1 MEHDPQ
7 IKMIVNAILFVM
19 CLMILFYFIFFDP
32 QFPVILCFSLLT
44 FITGIDLYISY
55 KKKKARDNNGNN

>member
-1 MEHDPQ
+1 MEHDPK
-7 IKMIVNAILFVM
+7 IKMIVSAILFVM
-19 CLMILFYFIFFDP
+19 CLMILFYFIFFDQ

-55 KKKKARDNNGNN
+55 KKKKARDNYGNN

>member
-1 MEHDPQ
+1 
-7 IKMIVNAILFVM
+7 
-19 CLMILFYFIFFDP
+19 
-32 QFPVILCFSLLT
+32 

>member
-1 MEHDPQ
+1 
-7 IKMIVNAILFVM
+7 
-19 CLMILFYFIFFDP
+19 P

-55 KKKKARDNNGNN
+55 KKKKARDTNGNN

>member
-1 MEHDPQ
+1 MEHDPK
-7 IKMIVNAILFVM
+7 IKMIVSAILFVM

-44 FITGIDLYISY
+44 FIMGIDLYISY

>member
-1 MEHDPQ
+1 MEHDPK
-7 IKMIVNAILFVM
+7 IKMIVSAILFVM

-32 QFPVILCFSLLT
+32 QFPVILCFLLLT

>member
-1 MEHDPQ
+1 MEHDPK
-7 IKMIVNAILFVM
+7 IKMIVSAILFVM

-44 FITGIDLYISY
+44 FITGID
-55 KKKKARDNNGNN
+55 